1 MSAEQPPPAGPVR
14 LYGPQFRDDPAGLY
28 RQIRQQYGPV
38 APVLLEGD
46 IPAWFVCGYREVD
59 QVANDSQ
66 LFTRE
71 NQRWNAWDRIPD
83 DWPLFAYVVDS
94 PSVMFTEGPAHRQR
108 ADAISDALAAVDQ
121 FELGAQCEQI
131 ADELIDEF
139 ASTGEA
145 DLMAQYAEQI
155 PLRATAA
162 MVGMSAADATG
173 LLRDIAILVDSAGE
187 DSMDSYER
195 VQDAMQRLVESKRR
209 VPGPD
214 VTSRLLE
221 HPADLAD
228 QEITLD
234 LLVVLSLAHQPTSN
248 WIGNS
253 IRLMLTDAR
262 FAATL
267 SGGRA
272 TAGQALDEVLW
283 EDTPTQN
290 SIPRIATRDTQLGGQ
305 RIRARDLLVLGLA
318 AANADPHVR
327 RDADGAAGNRAQMSF
342 SHGEHGCPY
351 PAPELAEV
359 IAKTSIEV
367 LLDRLPDLT
376 LAVPAGSLE
385 WRPSVWVRGLTSLP
399 VTFTPVPRRDR
410 ARA

>member
-1 MSAEQPPPAGPVR
+1 MTGFDPALAGAVR
-14 LYGPQFRDDPAGLY
+14 LYGPQFQDDPAGVY

-46 IPAWFVCGYREVD
+46 IPAWFVSGYREVD
-59 QVANDSQ
+59 QAATDPQ
-66 LFTRE
+66 LFTRD
-71 NQRWNAWDRIPD
+71 NQRWNAWDRIPN
-83 DWPLFAYVVDS
+83 DWPLFAYVVYG
-94 PSVMFTEGPAHRQR
+94 PSVMFTEGQEHRRR
-108 ADAISDALAAVDQ
+108 AGAISDALAAVDQ
-121 FELGAQCEQI
+121 LELSAQCEQI

-139 ASTGEA
+139 AGSGEA

-155 PLRATAA
+155 PLRAAAA
-162 MVGMSAADATG
+162 MFGMPAADATG
-173 LLRDIAILVDSAGE
+173 LVHDIGISVDSAGE
-187 DSMDSYER
+187 HSMDAYDR
-195 VQDAMQRLVESKRR
+195 VHDAMQRLVEEKQRFPGTD
-209 VPGPD
+209 VP
-214 VTSRLLE
+214 SRMLE
-221 HPADLAD
+221 HPADLSD
-228 QEITLD
+228 QEIALD
-234 LLVVLSLAHQPTSN
+234 LLVVLSIAHQPTSN

-262 FAATL
+262 FATTL

-272 TAGQALDEVLW
+272 SAGQALDEVLW
-283 EDTPTQN
+283 QDTPTQN
-290 SIPRIATRDTQLGGQ
+290 SIPRIAARDTNLGGH

-318 AANADPHVR
+318 AANADPRVHP
-327 RDADGAAGNRAQMSF
+327 DADGAAGNRAQMSF
-342 SHGEHGCPY
+342 SHGDHGCPY

-410 ARA
+410 AI

>member
-1 MSAEQPPPAGPVR
+1 MSEAEPTPAGPVR
-14 LYGPQFRDDPAGLY
+14 LYGPKFRSDPAGLY

-46 IPAWFVCGYREVD
+46 IPAWFVSGYREVD
-59 QVANDSQ
+59 QVATDPQ

-83 DWPLFAYVVDS
+83 DWPLFAYVVDN

-108 ADAISDALAAVDQ
+108 AGAISDALAAVDQ
-121 FELGAQCEQI
+121 FELAVQCEQI
-131 ADELIDEF
+131 ADQLIDEF
-139 ASTGEA
+139 AGSGET
-145 DLMAQYAEQI
+145 DLMANYAEQI
-155 PLRATAA
+155 PLRAAAA
-162 MVGMSAADATG
+162 MFGMSAADATG
-173 LLRDIAILVDSAGE
+173 LVRDIAVSVDSAGE
-187 DSMDSYER
+187 DSMDSYDR
-195 VQDAMQRLVESKRR
+195 VRDAMQRLVENKRR

-228 QEITLD
+228 QEIVLD
-234 LLVVLSLAHQPTSN
+234 LLVVLSIAHQPTSN

-290 SIPRIATRDTQLGGQ
+290 SIPRIATRETQLGGQ
-305 RIRARDLLVLGLA
+305 RIRAQDLLVLGLA
-318 AANADPHVR
+318 AANADPQVR

-342 SHGEHGCPY
+342 SHGEHSCPY

-359 IAKTSIEV
+359 IAKTSVEV

-399 VTFTPVPRRDR
+399 VTFTPVPRHDR
-410 ARA
+410 AR

>member
-1 MSAEQPPPAGPVR
+1 MGSRNSDPVR
-14 LYGPQFRDDPAGLY
+14 LYGPQFRSDPAGLY
-28 RQIRQQYGPV
+28 RQIRQEFGPV

-59 QVANDSQ
+59 QVAADSQ
-66 LFTRE
+66 LFTRA

-108 ADAISDALAAVDQ
+108 AGAISDALAAVDQ
-121 FELGAQCEQI
+121 FELATACEQI
-131 ADELIDEF
+131 ADELIDDF
-139 ASTGEA
+139 AGSGKA
-145 DLMAQYAEQI
+145 DLMARYAEQI

-162 MVGMSAADATG
+162 MFGMSTAEATG
-173 LLRDIAILVDSAGE
+173 LVRDIAVSVDAAGV
-187 DSMDSYER
+187 DSMDAYER
-195 VQDAMQRLVESKRR
+195 VHDAMQRLVEDRRR

-214 VTSRLLE
+214 VPSRLLE

-228 QEITLD
+228 QEVVLD
-234 LLVVLSLAHQPTSN
+234 LLVILSIAHQPTSN

-253 IRLMLTDAR
+253 VRLMLTDGR
-262 FAATL
+262 FATTML
-267 SGGRA
+267 GGRA
-272 TAGQALDEVLW
+272 SAGQALDEVLW

-305 RIRARDLLVLGLA
+305 RIRAGDLLVLGLA
-318 AANADPHVR
+318 AANADPRVR
-327 RDADGAAGNRAQMSF
+327 PGADRPVGNRAQMSF
-342 SHGEHGCPY
+342 GHGEHGCPY

-359 IAKTSIEV
+359 IASTSVEV
-367 LLDRLPDLT
+367 LLDRLPDLA
-376 LAVPAGSLE
+376 LAVPAASLQ

-410 ARA
+410 AS

>member
-1 MSAEQPPPAGPVR
+1 MP
-14 LYGPQFRDDPAGLY
+14 
-28 RQIRQQYGPV
+28 
-38 APVLLEGD
+38 
-46 IPAWFVCGYREVD
+46 
-59 QVANDSQ
+59 
-66 LFTRE
+66 
-71 NQRWNAWDRIPD
+71 
-83 DWPLFAYVVDS
+83 
-94 PSVMFTEGPAHRQR
+94 
-108 ADAISDALAAVDQ
+108 
-121 FELGAQCEQI
+121 
-131 ADELIDEF
+131 
-139 ASTGEA
+139 
-145 DLMAQYAEQI
+145 
-155 PLRATAA
+155 
-162 MVGMSAADATG
+162 AADAAR
-173 LLRDIAILVDSAGE
+173 LVHDISVSVDSAGE
-187 DSMDSYER
+187 HSMDAYDR
-195 VQDAMQRLVESKRR
+195 VHDAMQRLVEDKQRFPR
-209 VPGPD
+209 TDVP
-214 VTSRLLE
+214 SRLLE

-228 QEITLD
+228 QEIALD
-234 LLVVLSLAHQPTSN
+234 LLVILSIAHQPTSN

-253 IRLMLTDAR
+253 VRLMLTDPR

-327 RDADGAAGNRAQMSF
+327 MAADGAAGNRAQMSF
-342 SHGEHGCPY
+342 SHGAHGCPY

-376 LAVPAGSLE
+376 LAVPAASLE

-399 VTFTPVPRRDR
+399 VTFTPVPRRVR
-410 ARA
+410 AG

>member
-1 MSAEQPPPAGPVR
+1 MSAEQPRPAGPVR
-14 LYGPQFRDDPAGLY
+14 LYGPQFRNDPAGLY

-59 QVANDSQ
+59 QVANDPQ

-83 DWPLFAYVVDS
+83 DWPLFAYVVDN
-94 PSVMFTEGPAHRQR
+94 PSVMFTEGAAHRER
-108 ADAISDALAAVDQ
+108 AGAISDALAAVDQ
-121 FELGAQCEQI
+121 SELSVECERI

-139 ASTGEA
+139 AGSGEA

-162 MVGMSAADATG
+162 MFGMSAADATG
-173 LLRDIAILVDSAGE
+173 LVRDIAVSVDSAGE

-195 VQDAMQRLVESKRR
+195 VQDAMQRLVEAKRR

-221 HPADLAD
+221 HPADLGD
-228 QEITLD
+228 QEIVLD
-234 LLVVLSLAHQPTSN
+234 LLVVLSIAHQPTSN

-253 IRLMLTDAR
+253 VRLMLTDAR

-359 IAKTSIEV
+359 IAKTSVEV

-385 WRPSVWVRGLTSLP
+385 WRPSVWVRGLTGLP

-410 ARA
+410 AR

>member
-1 MSAEQPPPAGPVR
+1 MTEVQPTSAGSVR
-14 LYGPQFRDDPAGLY
+14 LYGPQFQNDPAGVY
-28 RQIRQQYGPV
+28 QRIRQHYGPV

-59 QVANDSQ
+59 QVATDSQ

-83 DWPLFAYVVDS
+83 DWPLFAYVVEN
-94 PSVMFTEGPAHRQR
+94 PSVTFTEGAAHRRR
-108 ADAISDALAAVDQ
+108 AGAISDALAAVDQ
-121 FELGAQCEQI
+121 FELAAQCEQI
-131 ADELIDEF
+131 ADQLINEF
-139 ASTGEA
+139 AGSGEA

-162 MVGMSAADATG
+162 IFGMSPADATG
-173 LLRDIAILVDSAGE
+173 LVRDIIVSVDSAGE
-187 DSMDSYER
+187 DSMDAYER
-195 VQDAMQRLVESKRR
+195 VHDAMQRLVEDRR
-209 VPGPD
+209 QLPGPD
-214 VTSRLLE
+214 VPSRLLE
-221 HPADLAD
+221 HPAELAD
-228 QEITLD
+228 QEIALD
-234 LLVVLSLAHQPTSN
+234 LLVILSIAHQSTSN

-253 IRLMLTDAR
+253 VRLMLTDAR
-262 FAATL
+262 FATTL

-272 TAGQALDEVLW
+272 SAEQALDEVLW
-283 EDTPTQN
+283 QDTPTQN
-290 SIPRIATRDTQLGGQ
+290 SIPRIATRNTHLGGQ

-318 AANADPHVR
+318 AANADPRVR
-327 RDADGAAGNRAQMSF
+327 PGADSAVGNRAHMSF
-342 SHGEHGCPY
+342 SHGEHSCPY

-359 IAKTSIEV
+359 IAKTSVEV

-410 ARA
+410 AS